1 MGFGRVCSNQSIHQ
15 THSKTTAALSLPPW
29 SVIEAQTRKVW
40 LPEGPGEW
48 NQTSRQTVWGW
59 GEASGAQADE
69 GDDHGSGCGQFWGEK
84 GINITRMKTYT
95 ELLAWW
101 GRVLPCL
108 SPPLSSSPQ
117 VQNWSQTSSKLIT
130 EHGKIWTCIWRI
142 RTPEWSGSAE
152 AGRPSVSS
160 WWCLPTY

>member
-1 MGFGRVCSNQSIHQ
+1 MGFGRVCCNQSIHQ
-15 THSKTTAALSLPPW
+15 THSKTTSALLST
-29 SVIEAQTRKVW
+29 SVIYNISPDTQGVVPRR
-40 LPEGPGEW
+40 
-48 NQTSRQTVWGW
+48 SRRMESNIQANCVGL
-59 GEASGAQADE
+59 GRRVRSSGRWRWWSRLRMWTILKE
-69 GDDHGSGCGQFWGEK
+69 RR
-84 GINITRMKTYT
+84 INITRVKMYT

-108 SPPLSSSPQ
+108 SPPLFSPPQ

-130 EHGKIWTCIWRI
+130 EYGKTWTCVWRI